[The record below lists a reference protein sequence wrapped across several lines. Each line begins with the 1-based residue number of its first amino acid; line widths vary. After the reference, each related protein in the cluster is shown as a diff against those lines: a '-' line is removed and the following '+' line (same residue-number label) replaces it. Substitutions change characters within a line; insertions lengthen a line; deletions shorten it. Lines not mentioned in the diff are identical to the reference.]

1 MRVHVASTTTT
12 TTAACSSSSNS
23 APPPPRRALLVDQ
36 RGSRIKG
43 PLKNESG
50 GEFTFELIENY
61 PSLGLSAVD
70 DGSGTIINWRGAMG
84 QPRVHRSSGRR
95 DKDFLDH
102 ETIPSPRTRATVLD
116 PYLPTFQHLLCDYEL
131 VTSSLHLKNYPVCEN
146 DLFDV
151 NSKCAGECY
160 VFTPRKG
167 GKGGPRCQCG
177 PLLQKCHRSRV
188 RLVLQVS
195 NTALGKVSP
204 PRLVGNRTS
213 KCSSAAPTTKPRKSW
228 CFLCCLH

>member
-1 MRVHVASTTTT
+1 MNGRIVHQEEVVRVHVASTTT

-23 APPPPRRALLVDQ
+23 APPPRRALLVDQ

-43 PLKNESG
+43 PLQNESG

-84 QPRVHRSSGRR
+84 QPRIHRSSGRR

-151 NSKCAGECY
+151 NSKCARECC
-160 VFTPRKG
+160 VFTPRG
-167 GKGGPRCQCG
+167 RGKHCD
-177 PLLQKCHRSRV
+177 LLLKRRHQSRE
-188 RLVLQVS
+188 RPIIQVS
-195 NTALGKVSP
+195 NTSGKT
-204 PRLVGNRTS
+204 PRPAP
-213 KCSSAAPTTKPRKSW
+213 CSSDAPTA
-228 CFLCCLH
+228 

>member
-1 MRVHVASTTTT
+1 MNGRIVHQEEVVRVHVASTTTT

-23 APPPPRRALLVDQ
+23 APPPRRAVLVDQ

-61 PSLGLSAVD
+61 PSLGLSAVE
-70 DGSGTIINWRGAMG
+70 DGSGTIINWRGALG
-84 QPRVHRSSGRR
+84 QPRIRRTSGRR

-151 NSKCAGECY
+151 NSKCARE
-160 VFTPRKG
+160 
-167 GKGGPRCQCG
+167 
-177 PLLQKCHRSRV
+177 
-188 RLVLQVS
+188 
-195 NTALGKVSP
+195 
-204 PRLVGNRTS
+204 
-213 KCSSAAPTTKPRKSW
+213 
-228 CFLCCLH
+228 